1 MSSFPPFPEI
11 AQNPHSSCL
20 SPDELCHRINTHR
33 NTIQQLEEQIKC
45 LRKAIAQDQGYL
57 NRVQPRINVSMPPEI
72 LEEVFKQLMRNYLPQ
87 RVIRW
92 SCPSLVDS
100 SPTRCTW
107 LKVALVC
114 RYWRSLVVSF
124 SELFSFVDIGS
135 TYESTTPSI
144 PRWLELSDPAPLYLS
159 FRCFNETTVDLI
171 RPYVSRITGMR
182 IVDHEARSFETLPVF
197 PAVQSLTYLK
207 QPYHGVTA
215 DESQKLL
222 AHFPTLQ
229 HLHFCYEGEMS
240 TLPWTLP
247 LPSLTYL
254 SLSYTS
260 ISDHMFVTML
270 QLLPSLQ
277 TLELQLETETD
288 ESQEPSNFTIAD
300 RVLPCLKLF
309 SGSTRAYKRVLEL
322 LGPAPEVL
330 RFGIS
335 SNKLW
340 MLDMIKARHPD
351 IVELVSDRGH
361 PFMELRVRSKEPS
374 TTQVSEIHPID
385 DHSHDQDID
394 FDVDEVNLLN
404 ISSLVYTRVGEVQVL
419 SNTLSRLKVRTL
431 RWSIPTKG
439 WPDFSPLSSG
449 YDCLENLHIQSTH
462 SPLVL
467 LEVAESIVRERG
479 YGQPKLKLLSLE
491 IPVPTSGRQRDPSTE
506 REKEDMIAYLRDSVE
521 ELRLPSVGIF

>member
-1 MSSFPPFPEI
+1 MSSFPPFPDI

-20 SPDELCHRINTHR
+20 SPNELCHRINTHR
-33 NTIQQLEEQIKC
+33 NTIQQLEEQIKR

-57 NRVQPRINVSMPPEI
+57 NRIQPRINVSMPPEM
-72 LEEVFKQLMRNYLPQ
+72 LEEIFKQLMWNYLPQ
-87 RVIRW
+87 RVTRR
-92 SCPSLVDS
+92 SCPSFVDP
-100 SPTRCTW
+100 SPIRCTW

-114 RYWRSLVVSF
+114 RYWRSLTVSF

-135 TYESTTPSI
+135 SYVSTTQSI
-144 PRWLELSDPAPLYLS
+144 PRWLDLSGLAPLYLS
-159 FRCFNETTVDLI
+159 FRNFNKTTVALI
-171 RPYVSRITGMR
+171 SPCVSRITGMR
-182 IVDHEARSFETLPVF
+182 IVDYQARSFKTLPIF
-197 PAVQSLTYLK
+197 QATRSLTCIK
-207 QPYHGVTA
+207 QRYGTPA
-215 DESQKLL
+215 DESQKLFT
-222 AHFPTLQ
+222 HFPNLQ
-229 HLHFCYEGEMS
+229 HLHFCYKGEMRA
-240 TLPWTLP
+240 LPWTLP
-247 LPSLTYL
+247 FPSLTYL

-288 ESQEPSNFTIAD
+288 ESQEPSNFSIAD

-467 LEVAESIVRERG
+467 LEVAESIVQERG

-491 IPVPTSGRQRDPSTE
+491 IPVPTSGCQRDPSTE
-506 REKEDMIAYLRDSVE
+506 REKEDMIAYLRESVE
-521 ELRLPSVGIF
+521 ELRLPAVGIL